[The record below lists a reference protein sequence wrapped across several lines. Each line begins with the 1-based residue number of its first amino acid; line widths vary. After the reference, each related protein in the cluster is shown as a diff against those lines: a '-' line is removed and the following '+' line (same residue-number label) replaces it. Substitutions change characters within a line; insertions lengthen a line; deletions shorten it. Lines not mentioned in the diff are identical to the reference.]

1 MHDFGA
7 AFSGFQKG
15 LYAGAEVEGEGR
27 VLKRFDRSPIVD
39 AGVADWSL

>member
-7 AFSGFQKG
+7 AFQVFRRAYVQ
-15 LYAGAEVEGEGR
+15 GAEVEGEGR
-27 VLKRFDRSPIVD
+27 VLKRFDRSLIVD